1 MKFHFDEEEQ
11 EIIDM
16 LHDYAVKEVAP
27 RAAEIDEEERFP
39 IEARMVLQKWYDGYS
54 ISRRVRRCWTEL
66 HDICCML

>member
-39 IEARMVLQKWYDGYS
+39 IEARNGLAEMGMMGIPYPEAVSYTHLD
-54 ISRRVRRCWTEL
+54 R
-66 HDICCML
+66 